1 MANQKPSKILELSGA
16 YQKNPDR
23 KRLSEPMPN
32 ESIGKCPDRLCAK
45 HSELW
50 DEVVRNCVEGVLTIQ
65 DRHALE
71 IIVRGLYDI
80 CYGVADRDGVVVPVS
95 GTDRDRVF
103 KQMGKFGMTPVDRAN
118 VQVPDSKKS
127 ESVFGSGSL

>member
-1 MANQKPSKILELSGA
+1 MANQKPSKILELKGA

-23 KRLSEPMPN
+23 KRLNEPVPT
-32 ESIGKCPDRLCAK
+32 ESIGKCPERLCAK
-45 HSELW
+45 HSALW
-50 DEVVRNCVEGVLTIQ
+50 DEVVRNCVDGVLTIQ
-65 DRHALE
+65 DRHTLE
-71 IIVRGLYDI
+71 IIVRGLFEI
-80 CYGVADRDGVVVPVS
+80 CYGEATGSDM
-95 GTDRDRVF
+95 DRVF